1 MGLKKTTTLV
11 GMEAGA
17 VAEESGMSAGVLEG
31 IDVPQ
36 VPRSIVS
43 KEVFVDMAIVA
54 TSSLFFFSA

>member
-1 MGLKKTTTLV
+1 
-11 GMEAGA
+11 MEAGA